1 MIKEVALITISAV
14 LFVQMGLSDA
24 IGEILHLR
32 LKIASCPKCATFWS
46 VLAYCMW
53 NGHGLIGS
61 VAASFISSYAALWI
75 VLLYDALAL
84 LYNSIYESI
93 TETHGAA
100 TDAQDG
106 ADQSAQ
112 VAADEVPQMQIDNEP
127 LRTDKEIQQRQG

>member
-14 LFVQMGLSDA
+14 LFVQMGLSSA
-24 IGEILHLR
+24 IQETLHFHS
-32 LKIASCPKCATFWS
+32 KIASCPRCCVFWS
-46 VLAYCMW
+46 VLTYSLW

-93 TETHGAA
+93 TKTDGAA
-100 TDAQDG
+100 TDAQDSS
-106 ADQSAQ
+106 DQSVQ
-112 VAADEVPQMQIDNEP
+112 TAADEVPQMQIDNEP